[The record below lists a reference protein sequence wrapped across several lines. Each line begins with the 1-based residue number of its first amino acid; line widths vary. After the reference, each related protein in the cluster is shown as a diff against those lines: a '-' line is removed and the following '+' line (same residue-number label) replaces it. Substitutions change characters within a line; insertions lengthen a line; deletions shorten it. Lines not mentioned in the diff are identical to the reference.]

1 MKHIV
6 NLSKLTQFDK
16 EHIATFET
24 TSRNKVDHF
33 IFSNNFDLFDHTIT
47 TYKKDKTIHNIVIR

>member
-1 MKHIV
+1 MKHII

-24 TSRNKVDHF
+24 TSRQKVEYF
-33 IFSNNFDLFDHTIT
+33 IFSNNFDLFDHTMTI
-47 TYKKDKTIHNIVIR
+47 YKNDKTIHNIVIR